1 MNAHMVAV
9 VAEQLLVLRVAAA
22 WKVASKTYS
31 NAMLP
36 TRRVSVALV
45 LASLADLD
53 CLLLGLPKR

>member
-1 MNAHMVAV
+1 MNAYMVAV
-9 VAEQLLVLRVAAA
+9 VAEPLLVLHVAAA
-22 WKVASKTYS
+22 WKVVLKTYS
-31 NAMLP
+31 NVSLP